1 MAEEKNYEM
10 VNHPSHYNRYPIEAV
25 EMARRIWGDEAMK
38 TAAEITAFFYRMRL
52 GLKPENSVEQ
62 ELAKEEFWLNYA
74 RKIAGNIEGGTGQ
87 PPVSDGRELL
97 KD

>member
-1 MAEEKNYEM
+1 MAEENYEM

-25 EMARRIWGDEAMK
+25 EMARRIWGDEAVK

-52 GLKPENSVEQ
+52 GLKPENTIEQ
-62 ELAKEEFWLNYA
+62 DLAKEEFWLNYA
-74 RKIAGNIEGGTGQ
+74 RGIEDQIQTMRNVGAA
-87 PPVSDGRELL
+87 VDNRAIL